1 MTGARL
7 GTGAIA
13 MGVIVPVLLFV
24 LLDLSKPLEL
34 FILSATCFVGW
45 GVADLVA
52 LILSKRRLVN
62 RTPRQA
68 LSEWEKQR
76 AAEEAAGGGD
86 SVSGSRG

>member
-1 MTGARL
+1 V
-7 GTGAIA
+7 IA

-24 LLDLSKPLEL
+24 LLDLSRPLEF

-52 LILSKRRLVN
+52 LILSRRRLEN
-62 RTPRQA
+62 RTARQA

-76 AAEEAAGGGD
+76 APEDPAREP
-86 SVSGSRG
+86 VSGPGR